1 MGFAKKVVRFP
12 GTEDRLKTVL
22 VTALFVAGWLFL
34 WISPW
39 QAWLGSHYW
48 LRLGLALGIFIV
60 PGAGLFAL
68 LDRDR
73 PSGLKI
79 IGFGFVLS
87 HLVLALLGTAGRL
100 LHFSFG
106 TVKIITVALG
116 VVLIIATLANRKFSM
131 GSLRGKLIPLIR
143 TFLAYLPLILVL
155 TLALLMTIQRVIT
168 DDDLAYLAHLHN
180 WQNSPGLSFEDV
192 YFGTGSLDTVRLWI
206 VSAPFSQALLADL
219 SGLPGI
225 LVLGGYYEPFL
236 AVIAL
241 LCLYDL
247 ARTLG
252 LSRRLAVTATLAQVL
267 LLALLSDY
275 LHPGAPFFL
284 QLSTDKASA
293 AFIFVPVFIQS
304 VVRFLREPRT
314 DTLIVCFLTGM
325 SLSLMHPVILAFAV
339 LIVGAMA
346 VFGLRRENLGRRIGL
361 LGVILLLVMPHVF
374 IRYVDSA
381 AQADIPFGIEEIL
394 RTKGIENVIT
404 VWKDTPFYGFNPAI
418 LGMNLPY
425 AERIPLPLPVLQFG
439 WLVIPAL
446 AAILAVKRLR
456 DSELAQYSLAGFL
469 LSASAGIPLT
479 GWVLG
484 YFLSAWMLERANWL
498 YPFGLSF
505 AWVLHSAGNYRFSG
519 RRLKDIT
526 VWSAKGGFRVDL
538 AHVGLM
544 AVWAGSLVV
553 ILSLMRTNGL
563 PNLTR
568 LERTTQRYRELAQV
582 GEYLDAHLEQPG
594 IAVGSDELNDFI
606 PAVSWKAKVISYR
619 PGDTSYPYFFT
630 PDERTERLRDRRS
643 IVSRQFPAEERLA
656 LIEKYGVDFILVEAA
671 EYDQVKRLPETFPAS
686 FEVHEIGRFILLE
699 VR

>member
-1 MGFAKKVVRFP
+1 MGFAKKVTQIP
-12 GTEDRLKTVL
+12 GIEDRLRTVL
-22 VTALFVAGWLFL
+22 ITALCVAGWLFF
-34 WISPW
+34 WFAPW
-39 QAWLGSHYW
+39 QTWLGGHYW
-48 LRLGLALGIFIV
+48 LRLGLALAIFIV

-68 LDRDR
+68 LDRDQ

-87 HLVLALLGTAGRL
+87 HLILALLGTAGRL
-100 LHFSFG
+100 FHFSFG
-106 TVKIITVALG
+106 TVKIITMALG
-116 VVLIIATLANRKFSM
+116 LVLVIAIMASRNFSM
-131 GSLRGKLIPLIR
+131 DSLRGKFKPVLR
-143 TFLAYLPLILVL
+143 ASLAHLPFILILA
-155 TLALLMTIQRVIT
+155 LALLMTIQRVIT

-180 WQNSPGLSFEDV
+180 WQYSPGLSFEDV
-192 YFGTGSLDTVRLWI
+192 YFGTSNLDTVRLWI
-206 VSAPFSQALLADL
+206 VSSPFSQALLADL

-252 LSRRLAVTATLAQVL
+252 LSHRLAATATLAQVL

-293 AFIFVPVFIQS
+293 AFIFVPIFIQS
-304 VVRFLREPRT
+304 VVRFLRKPRA
-314 DTLIVCFLTGM
+314 DTLVVCFLTGM
-325 SLSLMHPVILAFAV
+325 SLSLMHSVILAFAV

-346 VFGLRRENLGRRIGL
+346 VFGLRRENLGRRLGL

-374 IRYVDSA
+374 IRFVDSA
-381 AQADIPFGIEEIL
+381 AQASIPFGIEEIL

-439 WLVIPAL
+439 WLVIPTL

-456 DSELAQYSLAGFL
+456 DSELAQYSFAGFL

-505 AWVLHSAGNYRFSG
+505 AWVLLTAGNFRFSG
-519 RRLKDIT
+519 KRLKDII
-526 VWSAKGGFRVDL
+526 VWSTKGGFRVDL
-538 AHVGLM
+538 AHIGLS
-544 AVWAGSLVV
+544 AIWAGSIIV
-553 ILSLMRTNGL
+553 ILLIMRANGL

-568 LERTTQRYRELAQV
+568 LERTTQRYRDLAQV

-630 PDERTERLRDRRS
+630 PDERAERLRDRRS
-643 IVSRQFPAEERLA
+643 IVSRQFPPEERLK

-671 EYDQVKRLPETFPAS
+671 EYDQVKRMLEAFPAS